1 MTKRKLFSVINIVGL
16 SLGLSTAALMVLY
29 ARYEW
34 NFDHFHHGADRIH
47 LVQKYRYTALGLKI
61 LDDT

>member
-1 MTKRKLFSVINIVGL
+1 MIPMIRLAWRHLTKHKFFSMINVVGL

-34 NFDHFHHGADRIH
+34 NFDRFHERRQSDG
-47 LVQKYRYTALGLKI
+47 LGK
-61 LDDT
+61 